1 MKRFTILFTLV
12 GALAF
17 LAMFQVWSV
26 ARAESSAVIAPA
38 SESNGALSDAVIP
51 EAAASYKAVL
61 GKSLKDEEFAD
72 FVASN
77 NCSSAGQFQLCQDAG
92 VALWLDADQKVNTV
106 YLYTVGANG
115 FAAYEGTLPQGLV
128 SNDTMAAVEEK
139 FGQPFV
145 PGVPQAGRKPG
156 LPDRGGSPD
165 HIHYWAVYERFGL
178 TIIYNTPFANDKNAT
193 IDAILISE

>member
-1 MKRFTILFTLV
+1 MKRFTRLFTLV
-12 GALAF
+12 GALAI
-17 LAMFQVWSV
+17 LALSV
-26 ARAESSAVIAPA
+26 ARAEAGAAIAPA
-38 SESNGALSDAVIP
+38 SESIESPSDAAIP
-51 EAAASYKAVL
+51 GAAASYKTVL
-61 GKSLKDEEFAD
+61 GKSLKDKEFAD

-77 NCSSAGQFQLCQDAG
+77 NCSSTGQFQLCQDVG

-115 FAAYEGTLPQGLV
+115 FAAYAGALPQGLV
-128 SNDTMAAVEEK
+128 SNDTMASVEEK

-178 TIIYNTPFANDKNAT
+178 TIIYNTPFVNDKNAT

>member
-1 MKRFTILFTLV
+1 MKRFTVLFILV
-12 GALAF
+12 GALAV
-17 LAMFQVWSV
+17 LAVSV
-26 ARAESSAVIAPA
+26 ASADASATIAPA
-38 SESNGALSDAVIP
+38 SESNEAPSDAVISG
-51 EAAASYKAVL
+51 AAASYKAVL
-61 GKSLKDEEFAD
+61 GKSLKDKEFAD

-77 NCSSAGQFQLCQDAG
+77 NCSGAGQFQLCQDAG

-115 FAAYEGTLPQGLV
+115 FAAYAGALPQGLV
-128 SNDTMAAVEEK
+128 SNDTMASVEEK

-156 LPDRGGSPD
+156 LPERGGSPD

>member
-1 MKRFTILFTLV
+1 MKRFTILFILV
-12 GALAF
+12 GALAV
-17 LAMFQVWSV
+17 LAASV
-26 ARAESSAVIAPA
+26 ASADASAAIAPA
-38 SESNGALSDAVIP
+38 SESNEAPPDAVIP
-51 EAAASYKAVL
+51 GAAASYKAVL
-61 GKSLKDEEFAD
+61 GKSLKDKEFAD

-77 NCSSAGQFQLCQDAG
+77 NCSGAGQFQLCQDAG
-92 VALWLDADQKVNTV
+92 VALWLNADQKVNTV

-115 FAAYEGTLPQGLV
+115 FAAYAGALPQGLV
-128 SNDTMAAVEEK
+128 SNDTMASVEEK

-145 PGVPQAGRKPG
+145 PGVPQAGRKLG

-165 HIHYWAVYERFGL
+165 HTQYWAVYERFGL